1 MIDVP
6 LAAASV
12 LAAAAAVILTYVR
25 KNVDEA
31 LARPV
36 PSRRADR
43 EPVIRR
49 LRRVLWTSAT
59 PLGVFIVA
67 SLVVVA
73 PFALRIIGDVATG
86 GPLGWRDFGSG
97 TWVQPGTFLLFSVLL
112 IGLLVL
118 SIVMIARVARRLS
131 RAVAPD
137 TQVPASGHFERK
149 PPDDSLVK

>member
-1 MIDVP
+1 MIEIP

-31 LARPV
+31 LERPV

-49 LRRVLWTSAT
+49 LRSVLWTSAV
-59 PLGVFIVA
+59 PLGVFIGA

-73 PFALRIIGDVATG
+73 PFALRIIADIFTG
-86 GPLGWRDFGSG
+86 GPLGLRGFGSG
-97 TWVQPGTFLLFSVLL
+97 EWVQPGTFLLFGVLL
-112 IGLLVL
+112 IGLFAMAAL
-118 SIVMIARVARRLS
+118 MIARVAKRLS

-137 TQVPASGHFERK
+137 A
-149 PPDDSLVK
+149 

>member
-6 LAAASV
+6 LAAASL

-31 LARPV
+31 LAQAV

-49 LRRVLWTSAT
+49 LRRVLWTSAI
-59 PLGVFIVA
+59 PLGLFIVA

-73 PFALRIIGDVATG
+73 PFAIRVIGDVATD
-86 GPLGWRDFGSG
+86 GPLGWHGFGSG
-97 TWVQPGTFLLFSVLL
+97 EWVQPGAFLLFSVLL
-112 IGLLVL
+112 IGLLVMSAL
-118 SIVMIARVARRLS
+118 MIARLSKRLAKA
-131 RAVAPD
+131 AVPD
-137 TQVPASGHFERK
+137 ADR
-149 PPDDSLVK
+149 